1 MKVFDQKTKRF
12 PYLLRFFEYFH
23 ENFQILQDLS
33 NLILFIIRFIPIHIF
48 HKSGYIYFLF
58 FYMFFML
65 IFSFNENMRIIAYT
79 YVILVITLPSFILRF
94 QNANC

>member
-12 PYLLRFFEYFH
+12 PYFLRFFEYFH

-48 HKSGYIYFLF
+48 HKSGYIFFIFLYVFYAYFF
-58 FYMFFML
+58 IQRKY
-65 IFSFNENMRIIAYT
+65 ENYCLHL
-79 YVILVITLPSFILRF
+79 YHSSLPSFILRF